1 MGQKV
6 FNGSFMS
13 FTGHYPTREAY
24 ESGLIGSSFK
34 EPAGEHRQISKG
46 PHATS
51 PQCLLY
57 GGAHQSACEFQD
69 YCNHLYYIDDR
80 CCCASSWKKMTGL
93 VIPTS
98 T

>member
-1 MGQKV
+1 MAQKV
-6 FNGSFMS
+6 FNSSLKSFS
-13 FTGHYPTREAY
+13 EYYPTREVY
-24 ESGLIGSSFK
+24 ESGLIGSSLK
-34 EPAGEHRQISKG
+34 GSAGVDRQTSKG
-46 PHATS
+46 PYTLS

-57 GGAHQSACEFQD
+57 GGAHQSDCEFQD
-69 YCNHLYYIDDR
+69 YCNHLYYINDR